1 MKTRRYVF
9 LVSGGGGNLR
19 VLAQLLALGLLEGTL
34 VGVLADRPCPA
45 LHWAKQKG
53 IFAQQIN
60 YRQSK
65 PEDLRQH
72 LAQLQADFII
82 TNIHKIIDA
91 QTLAQFAQAHWVNL
105 HYSLLP
111 AFAGLI
117 GLAPLEA
124 AQKQKLPFFGASA
137 HLVEEQVDAG
147 PILAQGIFTTHW
159 EKKSE
164 KSHIEQMFRAGAL
177 ALWAALAQLEGQ
189 HLMEIAQDIYWE
201 NGQSIRL
208 HPAPKVPEQLG
219 QETFWKSI

>member
-19 VLAQLLALGLLEGTL
+19 VLAQLLALGLLEGEL
-34 VGVLADRPCPA
+34 VGVLADRACPA
-45 LHWAKQKG
+45 LSWAQQKG
-53 IFAQQIN
+53 IFAQQIS
-60 YRQSK
+60 YRQSQA
-65 PEDLRQH
+65 EDLRWH
-72 LAQLQADFII
+72 LAQLQADLII

-117 GLAPLEA
+117 GLAPLKA
-124 AQKQKLPFFGASA
+124 AKKQNLPFFGASA
-137 HLVEEQVDAG
+137 HLVEAQVDAG
-147 PILAQGIFTTHW
+147 PILAQGIFATDW

-164 KSHIEQMFRAGAL
+164 KAHIEQTFRAGAL

-189 HLMEIAQDIYWE
+189 NLMEAAEDVYWE

-208 HPAPKVPEQLG
+208 HPAPKIPEQLR
-219 QETFWKSI
+219 QEAFWQSI

>member
-19 VLAQLLALGLLEGTL
+19 LLAKFLAFGLLDGEL

-45 LHWAKQKG
+45 LSWAQEKG
-53 IFAQQIN
+53 IFAQQIS
-60 YRQSK
+60 YRQRQ
-65 PEDLRQH
+65 PEELRRY
-72 LAQLQADFII
+72 LAQLQADLIV

-91 QTLAQFAQAHWVNL
+91 QTLAQFSEAHWVNL

-124 AQKQKLPFFGASA
+124 AQKQRLPFFGATA
-137 HLVEEQVDAG
+137 HLVEEQLDAG
-147 PILAQGIFTTHW
+147 PILAQGIFATAW
-159 EKKSE
+159 QKKT
-164 KSHIEQMFRAGAL
+164 KKAHIEQTFRAGGL

-189 HLMEIAQDIYWE
+189 ELAEQPAAIQWE
-201 NGQSIRL
+201 NGQRICL
-208 HPAPKVPEQLG
+208 HPSPKIPEQLQ
-219 QETFWKSI
+219 QETFWQNI